1 MLQQTEPIA
10 PRIDWP
16 AAHNKVPREV
26 FSREDIYRTEL
37 ERIFYG
43 PVWHV
48 VGHRAEIATP
58 GSFKT
63 FTLGELPLLITHGL
77 DGRINALINACSH
90 RGTALETAPY
100 GNAKG
105 MVCPYHRW
113 AFDLRG
119 ELQFCPG
126 EEAFPA
132 DFDKKDYAL
141 RRPRRVEEFRG
152 IIFVTMHAATPP
164 LHDFLGEALESLDKA
179 MCNDG
184 RLIMLGAQRA
194 HFNCNW
200 KYYTDNGHDGY
211 HPPLLH
217 KAFALLNWQGGKG
230 YHIETDYGHSAF
242 EYETSAYQDNGYL
255 KDPTIV
261 DKRKNAKWGNRVG
274 MIAPA
279 TVFSD
284 HLDTLGLRFLI
295 PRGPHDVEVHYTY
308 FAHQDES
315 EAYRQHRIRQ
325 SSNLLGPSGFIS
337 LDDGAVFGRQE
348 FSTGA
353 GGEHSFLKGVLP
365 EADPY
370 RSTQND
376 ELGGTLY
383 WARYRTLMG
392 L

>member
-1 MLQQTEPIA
+1 MLQKVDKSA
-10 PRIDWP
+10 LSLDWP
-16 AAHNKVPREV
+16 EEHNKIPREI
-26 FSREDIYRTEL
+26 FSRHDIYQAEL

-43 PVWHV
+43 PLWHA
-48 VGHRAEIATP
+48 VGHRAELAAP

-63 FTLGELPLLITHGL
+63 FTLGEVPLIITQ
-77 DGRINALINACSH
+77 DMEGRIRVMINACSH

-100 GNAKG
+100 GNSRG

-126 EEAFPA
+126 EQDFPKEFNKA
-132 DFDKKDYAL
+132 DYAL
-141 RRPRRVEEFRG
+141 RRPHRVEEFHG
-152 IIFVTMHAATPP
+152 IIFVTLNADAPNLT
-164 LHDFLGEALESLDKA
+164 DFLGTALQPLTNA
-179 MCNDG
+179 MRGDG
-184 RLIMLGAQRA
+184 RMIMLGAQRA

-230 YHIETDYGHSAF
+230 HHIETDYGHSCF
-242 EYETSAYQDNGYL
+242 EYETSAYEDNGYL

-261 DKRKNAKWGNRVG
+261 DKRKDPKWGNRVG
-274 MIAPA
+274 MIAPG
-279 TVFSD
+279 TIFSD
-284 HLDTLGLRFLI
+284 HLDTLGLRFI
-295 PRGPHDVEVHYTY
+295 VPNGPHDVIVHYTY
-308 FAHQDES
+308 FSHQDES

-353 GGEHSFLKGVLP
+353 GGQNTFLKGVLP
-365 EADPY
+365 GVDPY
-370 RSTQND
+370 LSTQND
-376 ELGGTLY
+376 EIGGTLY
-383 WARYRTLMG
+383 WAKYRELMG
-392 L
+392 F